1 MSSARAGDLGH
12 WWAWAN
18 EPCATWPAQTAT
30 TCTGPWHTPTAHPI
44 LVINPTYDPATSYRE
59 GRAMAR
65 ELTDARLLTLNGYG
79 LTALD
84 NPSTWDRQPH
94 RPALPHRC
102 APRSRRIL

>member
-1 MSSARAGDLGH
+1 
-12 WWAWAN
+12 
-18 EPCATWPAQTAT
+18 
-30 TCTGPWHTPTAHPI
+30 
-44 LVINPTYDPATSYRE
+44 
-59 GRAMAR
+59 MAR

-94 RPALPHRC
+94 RPAVRHRC